1 MYALAFCSI
10 LLAVAFKMN
19 YVPLPPDSILHPIGN
34 FVVDKFEKNQIPDFL
49 SRAGTRLLLAKT
61 LEFQQ
66 NLAGPE
72 GSEQQREFLR
82 NFTSDLR
89 TRDIAEQTASA
100 NEQHYEVDTKFY
112 HLVLGTHHKYSSAL
126 YPTADTDVSRALEL
140 LDEAEDRML
149 QLYAERARITS
160 EDSFRVMDLGCGW
173 GSVTLWFAARFPK
186 CTFVGLSNSQTQRE
200 YILAEAA
207 RRGLDNVNV
216 LTGDITKFKL
226 PDGVEKFDRVI
237 SIEMFEHM
245 KNYEKLLHKVST
257 AFLKSDGLLFVRT
270 FFSFT
275 CSQ

>member
-1 MYALAFCSI
+1 MLFAV
-10 LLAVAFKMN
+10 LLKMN

-34 FVVDKFEKNQIPDFL
+34 WVVDKFEKNQIPDFL
-49 SRAGTRLLLAKT
+49 SRSGTRLLLAKT
-61 LEFQQ
+61 LEYQQ
-66 NLAGPE
+66 DLAGPE

-186 CTFVGLSNSQTQRE
+186 CTFVGLSNSNTQRE

-216 LTGDITKFKL
+216 LTGDITNFKL

-257 AFLKSDGLLFVRT
+257 TFLKSDGLLFVRT
-270 FFSFT
+270 FSSFT
-275 CSQ
+275 HSQ